1 MITINL
7 WKNFAE
13 KIMKTSE
20 SKIADLEKAVN
31 ALMRRVIFLEKENI
45 RRKSDIEE
53 LKRNARK

>member
-31 ALMRRVIFLEKENI
+31 ALMRRVIFLEKENT

-53 LKRNARK
+53 LKRNVRK